1 MNETIEVGEGFT
13 WSFLNLKKDEWDR
26 GARRESIASYLVERG
41 KMVFDEKDPILE
53 KMRDRVDAVVH
64 LPIGHGI
71 QAHRYKLGPARLL
84 AFERNIVWQVGE
96 DLKQAGGNEALE
108 KPVTFEAKL
117 PAKTHVYDL
126 RSGKYLGEVASIP
139 VTLDPWQPSLFALT
153 KTKLPD
159 GDIVTALENA
169 APRSP

>member
-1 MNETIEVGEGFT
+1 MEVYP
-13 WSFLNLKKDEWDR
+13 SAIR
-26 GARRESIASYLVERG
+26 VPREACIRT
-41 KMVFDEKDPILE
+41 
-53 KMRDRVDAVVH
+53 
-64 LPIGHGI
+64 
-71 QAHRYKLGPARLL
+71 HRYHLGPARLL
-84 AFERNIVWQVGE
+84 AFERNIVWQMGE

-117 PAKTHVYDL
+117 PAKAHVYDL

-169 APRSP
+169 VPRSP